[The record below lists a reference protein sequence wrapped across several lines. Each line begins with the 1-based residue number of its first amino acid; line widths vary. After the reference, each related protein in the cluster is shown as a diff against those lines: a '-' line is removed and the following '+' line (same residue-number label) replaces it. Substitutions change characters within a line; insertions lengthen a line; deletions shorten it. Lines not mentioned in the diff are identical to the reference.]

1 MGFGVDFV
9 IDYCSEDFVEVVVC
23 FMGGKGVDVIV
34 DIIVGDYVVCN
45 FVVVVMNGCIVQIGV
60 INGFV
65 KVFDLFLMLMKWFM
79 YIGLMLCLCIYVEK
93 VQIIC
98 EFEEV
103 VWLLIW

>member
-45 FVVVVMNGCIVQIGV
+45 FVVVVMNGCIV
-60 INGFV
+60 
-65 KVFDLFLMLMKWFM
+65 
-79 YIGLMLCLCIYVEK
+79 
-93 VQIIC
+93 
-98 EFEEV
+98 
-103 VWLLIW
+103 